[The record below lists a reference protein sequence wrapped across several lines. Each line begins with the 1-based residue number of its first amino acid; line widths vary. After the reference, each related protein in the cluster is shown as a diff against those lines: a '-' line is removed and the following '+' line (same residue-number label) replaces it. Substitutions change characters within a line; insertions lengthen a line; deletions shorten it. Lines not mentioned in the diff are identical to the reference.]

1 MKLYPI
7 TENHLYQKAYRS
19 PARAVSKSVCVYVLR
34 DRYARIIKKRNPN
47 GEFLNRVG
55 ISASKKIGGAVAR
68 NRAKRVVREAYR
80 QIDKDYTL
88 KRGYL
93 VVIALRA
100 PSSVMK
106 MQDVM
111 RDLLF
116 CLKKTGMIEQQ
127 SDSGG
132 QKYPVN
138 ENDTEKMQ
146 RFE

>member
-1 MKLYPI
+1 MV
-7 TENHLYQKAYRS
+7 AYR
-19 PARAVSKSVCVYVLR
+19 K
-34 DRYARIIKKRNPN
+34 
-47 GEFLNRVG
+47 G
-55 ISASKKIGGAVAR
+55 
-68 NRAKRVVREAYR
+68 
-80 QIDKDYTL
+80 QWDKDYTL